1 MQDTSEQETNRMKCI
16 ADTNPNS
23 HKDTG
28 GAKNPAFPEHFP
40 EPTEDELKIAANLIK
55 AGNREIQKPH

>member
-1 MQDTSEQETNRMKCI
+1 MKCI

-28 GAKNPAFPEHFP
+28 EIKNPAFPEHFP
-40 EPTEDELKIAANLIK
+40 EPTEDELKIAEKLFADLKNSRVEK
-55 AGNREIQKPH
+55 ADKTR